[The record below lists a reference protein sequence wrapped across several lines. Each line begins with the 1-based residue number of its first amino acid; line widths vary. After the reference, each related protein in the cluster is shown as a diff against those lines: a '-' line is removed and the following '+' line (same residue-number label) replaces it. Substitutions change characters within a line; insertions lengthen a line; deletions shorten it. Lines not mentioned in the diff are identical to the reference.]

1 MLPQKVELYIEQ
13 HHLLEKSSR
22 KIIVG
27 VSGGADSVA
36 LLHILLNNGY
46 ECICAHCNFKLRGK
60 ESERDQKFVHQ
71 LSKKLNIPFY
81 TKNFDTIDY
90 AAKNKISVEMAAR
103 ELRYRWFY
111 ELLQQ
116 LNAQAI
122 AVAHHADDNIE
133 TLLMNLIRGTG
144 LKGLTGIPCKNNS
157 IVRPLLSVTRTEIEN
172 YLIEK
177 KLKYITDSTNLSI
190 DYQRNKIR
198 HKVIPILEELNP
210 SIKQTLYKNLEHF
223 KGAYDIY
230 QKAIEKIKQK
240 ILTQEDDIYK
250 ININALNEQV
260 SVLNVLYEVLSLYGF
275 SPDTILQI
283 KENINKSVSGKVFY
297 SDKFRLLID
306 RKEIIISTFKEEK
319 NQSFLLPEENYE
331 INFPIHLQF
340 KKIIRNANFEVSKE
354 KNLIHVD
361 ASLLKFP
368 LVLRHWQEGD
378 SFYPFGM
385 DHSKKLSD
393 FFIDQKLSRLEKEKI
408 WLLLSE
414 NKIVWIVGM
423 RLDNRFRITEKTT
436 EILQITLF
444 Q

>member
-1 MLPQKVELYIEQ
+1 M
-13 HHLLEKSSR
+13 
-22 KIIVG
+22 
-27 VSGGADSVA
+27 
-36 LLHILLNNGY
+36 
-46 ECICAHCNFKLRGK
+46 
-60 ESERDQKFVHQ
+60 
-71 LSKKLNIPFY
+71 
-81 TKNFDTIDY
+81 
-90 AAKNKISVEMAAR
+90 
-103 ELRYRWFY
+103 
-111 ELLQQ
+111 
-116 LNAQAI
+116 
-122 AVAHHADDNIE
+122 
-133 TLLMNLIRGTG
+133 
-144 LKGLTGIPCKNNS
+144 
-157 IVRPLLSVTRTEIEN
+157 
-172 YLIEK
+172 
-177 KLKYITDSTNLSI
+177 
-190 DYQRNKIR
+190 
-198 HKVIPILEELNP
+198 IPILEELNP
-210 SIKQTLYKNLEHF
+210 SIKQTLYKSLEHF

-240 ILTQEDDIYK
+240 ILTQEGDIYK

-260 SVLNVLYEVLSLYGF
+260 SILNVLYEVLSLYGF
-275 SPDTILQI
+275 SPDTVLQI
-283 KENINKSVSGKVFY
+283 KENIDKSVSGKVFY

-319 NQSFLLPEENYE
+319 DQSFLLPAENYE
-331 INFPIHLQF
+331 INFPIHLQL

-385 DHSKKLSD
+385 DYPKKLSD
-393 FFIDQKLSRLEKEKI
+393 FFIDQKLSWLEKEKI